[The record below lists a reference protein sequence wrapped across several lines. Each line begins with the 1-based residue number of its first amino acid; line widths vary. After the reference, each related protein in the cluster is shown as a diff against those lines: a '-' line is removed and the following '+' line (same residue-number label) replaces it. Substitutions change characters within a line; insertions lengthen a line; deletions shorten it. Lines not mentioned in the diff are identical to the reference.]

1 MVSRLSVLGIYVL
14 KNEVKAIRQYKKKEN
29 LKVYK
34 KYVKE
39 GSLARDSEKNV
50 KFGGILWKLF

>member
-1 MVSRLSVLGIYVL
+1 MSRLSVLGIYVL

-39 GSLARDSEKNV
+39 RSLARDSEKNV
-50 KFGGILWKLF
+50 KFGGIL